1 MAWLCRII
9 LDSSVAIAAD
19 LRTQC
24 CITFVDSITV
34 PPSASNT
41 VVIRMPAAVAA
52 VACIAVV
59 GFECCFIA
67 RTWGWAG
74 MMLST
79 CLTRLVVKCL
89 NLN

>member
-1 MAWLCRII
+1 M
-9 LDSSVAIAAD
+9 
-19 LRTQC
+19 
-24 CITFVDSITV
+24 
-34 PPSASNT
+34 PSASNT
-41 VVIRMPAAVAA
+41 AVIRMPAAAVIAA

-79 CLTRLVVKCL
+79 CLTRLVVKFL